1 MLDQIFNNVET
12 YFLLLM
18 RVSGIFTST
27 PFLGSESMP
36 AQVRIASAFLL
47 TIVLL
52 PIQLAVAGP
61 VALPGQTYIFV
72 MVVVKEV
79 LLGVL
84 LGFIATVAIDGIRLA
99 GELIGSQLGFGM
111 ISVADPESQQE
122 ESIMEIFNF
131 MIFTLVFLAINGHH
145 MIISA
150 VSQSISVVPLGV
162 VNYTKGFFEEIFSKV
177 PEIFI
182 ISLKIAFPVVIPI
195 IMVTLVLGII
205 SKAVPRLEVFLISF
219 PINIMI
225 GFMVM
230 MIYLPD
236 LFRYLTYIIHADIID
251 EMTRIM
257 HIIR

>member
-1 MLDQIFNNVET
+1 MEQLFNNVET

-36 AQVRIASAFLL
+36 TQMRVACAFLL
-47 TIVLL
+47 SLLLL
-52 PIQLAVAGP
+52 PVQLATSGP
-61 VALPGQTYIFV
+61 VHLPGQTYIFV

-99 GELIGSQLGFGM
+99 GELIGSQVGFGM

-122 ESIMEIFNF
+122 ESIMEIFYF
-131 MIFTLVFLAINGHH
+131 MVFSLSFLTVNGHH

-150 VSQSISVVPLGV
+150 VAQSISVVPLGI
-162 VNYTKGFFEEIFSKV
+162 VNYSKGFFTEIFSKV

-182 ISLKIAFPVVIPI
+182 VSLKIALPVTIPV

-219 PINIMI
+219 PINVMV
-225 GFMVM
+225 GFLVM

-236 LFRYLTYIIHADIID
+236 LFRFLNYIIHSDIID
-251 EMTRIM
+251 EITRIM
-257 HIIR
+257 YIIR